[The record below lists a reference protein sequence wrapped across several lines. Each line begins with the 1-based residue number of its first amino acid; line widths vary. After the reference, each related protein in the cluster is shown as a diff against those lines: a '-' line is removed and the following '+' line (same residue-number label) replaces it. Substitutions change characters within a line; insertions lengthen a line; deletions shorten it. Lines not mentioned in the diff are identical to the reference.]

1 MITDIYKNIDI
12 IERSISWAE
21 KYGKESFPVEVF
33 KEYRRKLRKI
43 GEALSEN
50 CSAAAYGESQVG
62 KSYLMS
68 SLLSTPDTSF
78 VIENDGKEYIF
89 VDDINPSGGNNSQ
102 NESTGVITRFTLR
115 QSNPKMSSYVK
126 VTNLSVVDIILL
138 LVDSYYND
146 VKIDVNKVLIKEQID
161 ERLTKMSHLWESKSV
176 KYDYITEDDVRDIC
190 EYIAEIIGNNA
201 ANISRSNYCNI
212 IAPVICYVNPDKWYE
227 VFGLLWNNN
236 EHLNNLFSLLVSEYR
251 KLGYNTEVYV
261 PFDAV
266 LRSKGTLLKIDW
278 LDNIFGIY
286 NEENSKDEKYTNVY
300 GKDGELLCED
310 YSKAFLSALIC
321 ELTFVLPEDIAKE
334 RKFLEHIDLLDFPGA
349 RSREKINEFDLNETL
364 PQILRRGKVAYLFN
378 KYSRSLKISS
388 VLFSHHSTQKS
399 VPELGSMISSWIDNN
414 IGRTPEERTEMLTK
428 TEGVAPLFMICTKFN
443 IDLERN
449 DRVDKADD
457 PTTLDNHWNR
467 FNKTIPEI
475 ILSDSWMEKWVKKGG
490 LFSSEYFRNVYLLR
504 DFYWSQ
510 KSNIFDGYNDATKT
524 PEQSVHHF
532 EDYENYFEELKESF
546 KRNTFVKNHFSNAEQ
561 AWNDVATVQNDG
573 SKAIIRNLDRIAG
586 VLEGA
591 RRDKYEKQLNIIKSE
606 IVNKLSVYYESDDK
620 EENNKKLR
628 QVIGDIKLQTAVSFG
643 AKPELFGQVI
653 DSLMVAPADIR
664 GIAYDVKV
672 RHTDTPID
680 VTTVIMIRTQCGI
693 DINDSREVNVTKL
706 CDYYYKEE
714 AELEAY
720 FESQGLSIDIIVS
733 GSGELLTTE
742 GDVIAHKIV
751 LNWNAFINER
761 VKELSSVLP
770 HGDEVAF
777 MLLSLLDKLG
787 VKKYMAKKIQDYH
800 VRFNDNCLPNAIADF
815 ASLTLNNFVST
826 MGRDYMSDVELDM
839 IRKKADMCQIK
850 IDLSPAVSS
859 SNITRQPLLDV
870 LTALDRSNEEVN
882 RSHIGVETLRM
893 LPFWGSFQRWENFVT
908 MGLLYSSDISHVDPI
923 ANAAVRSLIEEG
935 SNLYK
940 K

>member
-21 KYGKESFPVEVF
+21 KYGKESFPTEVF

-68 SLLSTPDTSF
+68 SLLSTPETSF
-78 VIENDGKEYIF
+78 VIENNGEKYIF

-115 QSNPKMSSYVK
+115 QSNPKMASYVK

-146 VKIDVNKVLIKEQID
+146 VRIDVKKVLIKEQID
-161 ERLTKMSHLWESKSV
+161 EQLGKMSHLWESKSV
-176 KYDYITEDDVRDIC
+176 KYNYITEDDIRDIC
-190 EYIAEIIGNNA
+190 EYISEIIGNNA
-201 ANISRSNYCNI
+201 ANVSRSNYCNV
-212 IAPVICYVNPDKWYE
+212 IAPVICYVDPDKWYE

-236 EHLNNLFSLLVSEYR
+236 EHLNKLFSILVREYK
-251 KLGYNTEVYV
+251 KLNYNTEVYV

-278 LDNIFGIY
+278 LDNVFGIY
-286 NEENSKDEKYTNVY
+286 NEDSSKDEKYTNVY
-300 GKDGELLCED
+300 DKDGSLLFEN

-321 ELTFVLPEDIAKE
+321 ELTFVLPKDIAKD
-334 RKFLEHIDLLDFPGA
+334 RKFLEHLDLLDFPGA
-349 RSREKINEFDLNETL
+349 RSREKINDSDLEETL

-399 VPELGSMISSWIDNN
+399 VPELGSLISSWIDNN
-414 IGRTPEERTEMLTK
+414 IGRTPEERTEMLAK

-475 ILSDSWMEKWVKKGG
+475 ILSDTWMDKWVKTGG
-490 LFSSEYFRNVYLLR
+490 IFSSESFRNVYLLR

-510 KSNIFDGYNDATKT
+510 KNNVFDGYNDATKT
-524 PEQSVHHF
+524 PEKNVHHF

-573 SKAIIRNLDRIAG
+573 SKAIIRNLDKIAG
-586 VLEGA
+586 VLDGA
-591 RRDKYEKQLNIIKSE
+591 RRDKYEKQLKNIKEE
-606 IVNKLSVYYESDDK
+606 IINKLSVYYESDDK

-643 AKPELFGQVI
+643 AKPELFGQII
-653 DSLMVAPADIR
+653 DSLMVSPADIR
-664 GIAYDVKV
+664 GIAYDIKV
-672 RHTDTPID
+672 RHTEKPTS
-680 VTTVIMIRTQCGI
+680 VTTVTIIRTQCDI
-693 DINDSREVNVTKL
+693 DIKDGREVNVKKL
-706 CDYYYKEE
+706 CNYYYKDE
-714 AELEAY
+714 AELELY
-720 FESQGLSIDIIVS
+720 FESQGLTIEDIVS
-733 GSGELLTTE
+733 GMGELLTTE
-742 GDVIAHKIV
+742 SDVIANRIV
-751 LNWNAFINER
+751 LYWNNFINEK
-761 VKELSSVLP
+761 VKELSSILP
-770 HGDEVAF
+770 HSDEIAF

-787 VKKYMAKKIQDYH
+787 VKKYMANKIQEYH
-800 VRFNDNCLPNAIADF
+800 ARFNDNCLPNAIADF
-815 ASLTLNNFVST
+815 ASLTLNNFAST
-826 MGRDYMSDVELDM
+826 MGRNYMSDVDLDM
-839 IRKKADMCQIK
+839 IRNKANVCHIN

-870 LTALDRSNEEVN
+870 LTALDKSNEVVN
-882 RSHIGVETLRM
+882 RSHIDVETLRM
-893 LPFWGSFQRWENFVT
+893 LPFWDSFQRWENFVT
-908 MGLLYSSDISHVDPI
+908 IGLLYSSDISHVDPV

-940 K
+940 R